1 MSDSVAKLDKTKNGD
16 RREVPLSLRAVE
28 LLEQMRGVDPVRVFT
43 VSSASRDALFRKAK
57 KRAGIEGLTFHDS
70 RALALTR
77 LSKILDPYQLAR
89 VAGHRSLDQVMVY
102 FRESAEDIAKK
113 LT

>member
-1 MSDSVAKLDKTKNGD
+1 MTEPK
-16 RREVPLSLRAVE
+16 PC
-28 LLEQMRGVDPVRVFT
+28 
-43 VSSASRDALFRKAK
+43 
-57 KRAGIEGLTFHDS
+57 
-70 RALALTR
+70 

>member
-1 MSDSVAKLDKTKNGD
+1 MTEPKPFPFCGCPTVT
-16 RREVPLSLRAVE
+16 VVE
-28 LLEQMRGVDPVRVFT
+28 GST
-43 VSSASRDALFRKAK
+43 FRW
-57 KRAGIEGLTFHDS
+57 
-70 RALALTR
+70 
-77 LSKILDPYQLAR
+77 R